1 MYREDIM
8 GENSI
13 NFHSPKIQPRPIG
26 KKYALKNQDWSTC
39 NFMKKKIV
47 RKIVI

>member
-26 KKYALKNQDWSTC
+26 KKICLKELGLVDMQ
-39 NFMKKKIV
+39 FHEKKIV